1 LTTPDG
7 TIRAERVWKRF
18 RPDVKKNQFRDSV
31 HRGLTRVRGG
41 APDWSWA
48 VRDVTVMTEPG
59 DSTGIVGNN
68 GSGKST
74 FLKILAGVMD
84 PYAGRVKV
92 AGRIGALIEVRGGIH
107 PELTGRENIY
117 LYGTLLGL
125 RRSDIV
131 RQFDEIVAFGELEDA
146 VDRQVKF
153 YSSGMGMRL
162 GFSVAAFLEPDVLLV
177 DEVLAVGDASFQ
189 QRCLA
194 KMRDVLS
201 NGTSLVFVSHD
212 LASVEAICTRGIW
225 MQEGVVQAD
234 APVAETLSYYRQ
246 AIEEVAAAESS
257 GDGRIR
263 LRHASVSSDADDCAR
278 TLQPLDIALT
288 FDADSR
294 YDGDVVLGISEGT
307 ANPMLVSGEH
317 VEFRGGLNT
326 VRCRIDRL
334 PLPGGRFFVW
344 VAVYVDGQPLLR
356 WHPATPVDVVGP
368 DLPRLPPGI
377 MRQGRFV
384 VDTLWDR
391 DADAPGPV
399 VGAERAATPAAD

>member
-7 TIRAERVWKRF
+7 TIQAERVWKRF
-18 RPDVKKNQFRDSV
+18 RPDIKKNQFRDSV

-41 APDWSWA
+41 APDWRWA
-48 VRDVTVMTEPG
+48 VRDVTVLAEPG
-59 DSTGIVGNN
+59 DATGIVGNN

-84 PYAGRVKV
+84 PYAGRVEV
-92 AGRIGALIEVRGGIH
+92 SGRIGALIEVSGGIH
-107 PELTGRENIY
+107 GELTGRENIY
-117 LYGTLLGL
+117 LYGTFLGL

-131 RQFDEIVAFGELEDA
+131 RRFDEIVAFGDLEDA

-153 YSSGMGMRL
+153 YSSGMAMRL

-225 MQEGVVQAD
+225 MQDGVVQAD

-246 AIEEVAAAESS
+246 AIEKVAEAESS
-257 GDGRIR
+257 GDGRLR
-263 LRHASVSSDADDCAR
+263 LRAATVSGGADGCAR
-278 TLQPLDIALT
+278 TFEPLDVALT
-288 FDADSR
+288 FDAGSR
-294 YDGDVVLGISEGT
+294 YNCDVVLGISEGT
-307 ANPMLVSGEH
+307 ANPMLVSREP
-317 VEFRGGLNT
+317 VELRDGPNT
-326 VRCRIDRL
+326 VTCRIDRL
-334 PLPGGRFFVW
+334 PLPRGRFFVW
-344 VAVYVDGQPLLR
+344 VAVYLDGQPLLR
-356 WHPATPVDVVGP
+356 WHPATPVEVVGP

-377 MRQGRFV
+377 MRQGRLIA
-384 VDTLWDR
+384 DTTW
-391 DADAPGPV
+391 DADGAASEPVIGVERASAPG
-399 VGAERAATPAAD
+399 AD